1 MSFKGRAFVKVK
13 TLRDPGMHLAKGS
26 SGATRKVLS
35 HLKYIGFRSRE
46 LDFDKD
52 TKGLFDEKSDQASL
66 KKFYKSIEN
75 EPGLKHSSTV
85 KIHKMI
91 ISLKQEDYE
100 KYGKDFKDI
109 ARFAMKSLEERKGV
123 KLEWVGAVHLKEG
136 HPHVHLAIKSI
147 GKDLSDGSNRRLYID
162 KEDIDFLR
170 SEIDRFTGRDQY
182 MERDKALENDRLDL
196 SFLKE
201 LSNTMDRLIKEGER
215 ETQRAKNIAD
225 RQAKRQAERDK
236 YDRER

>member
-1 MSFKGRAFVKVK
+1 MSFRGRAFVKVK
-13 TLRDPGMHLAKGS
+13 TLRDSGMHMAKGTA
-26 SGATRKVLS
+26 GATRKVLS

-46 LDFDKD
+46 LDFDRD

-75 EPGLKHSSTV
+75 EPGLRHSSTV

-100 KYGKDFKDI
+100 TYGKDFKEI
-109 ARFAMKSLEERKGV
+109 ARYALKGLEERKGM

-147 GKDLSDGSNRRLYID
+147 GQDLTNGSNKRLYID

-170 SEIDRFTGRDQY
+170 NEIDRYTGRDQY
-182 MERDKALENDRLDL
+182 LERNNALENDRMDMGL
-196 SFLKE
+196 LKE

-215 ETQRAKNIAD
+215 DTHQAKNMAD